1 MGGEE
6 TGVLVVKPPKSS
18 KLLTSFHMHN
28 IVNSIPY
35 QCLQLTKV
43 QIQIHKFSI
52 KVDNLRVQG

>member
-52 KVDNLRVQG
+52 KVDNL